1 MSDDSSNPIGFILID
16 TTFRN
21 GMQNNRV
28 IIVVVTY
35 ILYLFYNQSSIL
47 YRYEWYMCQ
56 CVELCFILFYSI
68 IFLHISKLF
77 HQFDTWN
84 HTTCSPYYIFV
95 TKDCKSC
102 TKAFKQNATNF

>member
-47 YRYEWYMCQ
+47 YRYE
-56 CVELCFILFYSI
+56 
-68 IFLHISKLF
+68 
-77 HQFDTWN
+77 
-84 HTTCSPYYIFV
+84 
-95 TKDCKSC
+95 
-102 TKAFKQNATNF
+102 